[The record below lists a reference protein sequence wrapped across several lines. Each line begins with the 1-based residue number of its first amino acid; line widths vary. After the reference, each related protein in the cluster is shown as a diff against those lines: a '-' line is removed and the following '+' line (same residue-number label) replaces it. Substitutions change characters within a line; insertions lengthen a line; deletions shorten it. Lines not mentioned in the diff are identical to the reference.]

1 MFDFILDAL
10 KTVRDWVIKNVPV
23 IISFLE
29 HVLKFFKELE
39 LDRSKENPFVIDG
52 DLFHKLLRQA
62 PVKKAGIFEAVYD
75 EEFDEIF
82 ASRELQ
88 SENVDQQMKERL
100 SQGDGMFI
108 AD

>member
-1 MFDFILDAL
+1 MFDLICKVLPKVA
-10 KTVRDWVIKNVPV
+10 DWVIKHLPV
-23 IISFLE
+23 IICYLE
-29 HVLKFFKELE
+29 HVLKYFKGLE
-39 LDRSKENPFVIDG
+39 LDRRKENPFVIKG
-52 DLFHKLLRQA
+52 DLFRKLLRQA
-62 PVKKAGIFEAVYD
+62 PVKGAGIFEAVYD

-88 SENVDQQMKERL
+88 SEDVDQQTKERL

>member
-1 MFDFILDAL
+1 MLDLIYKVLPKVA
-10 KTVRDWVIKNVPV
+10 DWVIKNVPV

-29 HVLKFFKELE
+29 HVLKFFKELK
-39 LDRSKENPFVIDG
+39 LDRSKETPFVIQG
-52 DLFHKLLRQA
+52 DLFRKLLRQA
-62 PVKKAGIFEAVYD
+62 PVKGAGIFEAVYD

-88 SENVDQQMKERL
+88 SEGVDQQTKERL

>member
-1 MFDFILDAL
+1 M
-10 KTVRDWVIKNVPV
+10 VGWVIKYVPV
-23 IISFLE
+23 IITFLE
-29 HVLKFFKELE
+29 YVKKFFEELK
-39 LDRSKENPFVIDG
+39 LDRSKENPFVING
-52 DLFHKLLRQA
+52 DLFRKLLRQA
-62 PVKKAGIFEAVYD
+62 TVKRVGIFEAVYD

-88 SENVDQQMKERL
+88 SENVDQQTKERL

>member
-1 MFDFILDAL
+1 MFEFILDAL
-10 KTVRDWVIKNVPV
+10 KTVRDWVIKNLPV
-23 IISFLE
+23 IISYLQ
-29 HVLKFFKELE
+29 HILKFFKELE
-39 LDRSKENPFVIDG
+39 LDRSKEMPFVIESN
-52 DLFHKLLRQA
+52 LFRKLLRQA
-62 PVKKAGIFEAVYD
+62 PVKEAGIFEAVYD

-88 SENVDQQMKERL
+88 SENVDQQTKERL